1 MAGDDGLKVI
11 QQEGGLGDEQVIPR
25 SSEILKSTV
34 PEAELIQS
42 GLSTER
48 PETKARSYD
57 LIELN

>member
-1 MAGDDGLKVI
+1 MAGDDGLKVF
-11 QQEGGLGDEQVIPR
+11 QQEGGLGDEQVF
-25 SSEILKSTV
+25 LGALGLNSTV

-42 GLSTER
+42 GLRTER